1 MQKTFVGPQLR
12 QLRRAHK
19 QTQAEMAKALGVSPA
34 YVNLLE
40 NNQRSLSV
48 QMLMALSDSY
58 QIDWREL
65 VKDPS
70 TNALAELRS
79 VLQDPIFENVPDLQ
93 ELRAAVDHAP
103 GLVEKF
109 LQIYRT
115 HRMTLDKMLRQ
126 GRERMPEDLL
136 TSSPEAIIHD
146 FFRDHKNHFPE
157 LELAAEKLRAEQPCG
172 PDDVY
177 PMLKARLAERHG
189 VSVEIKPSDDMSE
202 ALRIF
207 DRSAA
212 TVYLSEALDHP
223 NRTFQLAHVICL
235 LELPDTLK
243 DLVAGSGIASPTGL
257 ARCQVELANYFAAAV
272 VMPYAD
278 IFSAAQPDQRSVPQ
292 IGVGD
297 AARGIS
303 AVYVYDGKLV
313 FVLDVDR
320 IAAAFSVSFE
330 QVCHRLTTLQRKG
343 ASGVPFFFLRVDKAG
358 NVTKRFNSTT
368 FNLAEFGGA
377 CPVWN
382 IHTSFRTPGVVLP
395 QFVELPEG
403 ERFFTISRTSD
414 RPVFSW
420 ESQDRRLAVALGCE
434 FRFVDQIGYAS
445 AFNLDSDHLFS
456 PIGINCHLCPRQ
468 ACSQRAHQPLFVE
481 LPISPDRRGNT
492 RYES

>member
-1 MQKTFVGPQLR
+1 MKKTFVGPQLR
-12 QLRRAHK
+12 QLRRANK

-48 QMLMALSDSY
+48 QMLMALSDKY
-58 QIDWREL
+58 AVDWREL
-65 VKDPS
+65 VQDPS
-70 TNALAELRS
+70 SNVLAELRS
-79 VLQDPIFENVPDLQ
+79 TLQDPIFTEIPDLQ

-103 GLVEKF
+103 GLVDKF

-115 HRMTLDKMLRQ
+115 HRTTLDKMLRQ
-126 GRERMPEDLL
+126 GQERMPDDLVA
-136 TSSPEAIIHD
+136 SSPESIIHD

-157 LELAAEKLRAEQPCG
+157 LERAAETLRAEQPCA

-177 PMLKARLAERHG
+177 AMLKSRLEDRHN
-189 VSVEIKPSDDMSE
+189 VHVRIKSVEGMSE
-202 ALRIF
+202 ALRIY
-207 DRSAA
+207 DRDSS
-212 TVYLSEALDHP
+212 TVTLSQALDYP
-223 NRTFQLAHVICL
+223 NRIFQLAHVLCL
-235 LELPDTLK
+235 LEADTIMTLLMS
-243 DLVAGSGIASPTGL
+243 DSGITSPTGL
-257 ARCQVELANYFAAAV
+257 ARCRVELANYFAGAV

-278 IFSAAQPDQRSVPQ
+278 ILAAAQ
-292 IGVGD
+292 
-297 AARGIS
+297 ATK
-303 AVYVYDGKLV
+303 Y
-313 FVLDVDR
+313 DVDR

-330 QVCHRLTTLQRKG
+330 QVCHRLTTLQRKN
-343 ASGVPFFFLRVDKAG
+343 ATGVPFFFLRIDKAG

-368 FNLAEFGGA
+368 FTLAEFGGA

-382 IHTSFRTPGVVLP
+382 IHTSFRTPGVITP

-403 ERFFTISRTSD
+403 ERFFTVSRTSD
-414 RPVFSW
+414 RPVFSR

-434 FRFVDQIGYAS
+434 FRFVEEIGYAQ
-445 AFNLDSDHLFS
+445 AFNLDSEDLFS